1 MTASV
6 FRTMQKKA
14 NVISFHK
21 TCGWSVSWFWIYGKV
36 LEQLIFNIIFELLKE
51 NELSEFMFTSVRF
64 HTCWH
69 LFARTDFDHPGNVRK
84 SHPEVFCKKVFLEI
98 SQNSQESTC
107 ARASFLIKLQA
118 FSISHGGFL
127 MFSGGT
133 EKACN
138 FIKKGTL
145 AQVFSCKFCKISKN
159 TLFYRTPPVAP
170 SIRSIM
176 YIRWFPWTVNDL
188 LTTCF
193 QQFAVCFMHLFTSIN
208 QKIYST
214 KYDYITKYDKYIKC

>member
-1 MTASV
+1 MFFECSQNSQENICARISFLIKLSFWHRSFPVNFANILRTTFLQQHLRITASV

-118 FSISHGGFL
+118 LASTPLPSP
-127 MFSGGT
+127 S
-133 EKACN
+133 
-138 FIKKGTL
+138 FI
-145 AQVFSCKFCKISKN
+145 
-159 TLFYRTPPVAP
+159 RPPVY
-170 SIRSIM
+170 S
-176 YIRWFPWTVNDL
+176 WFILVL
-188 LTTCF
+188 LSSLL
-193 QQFAVCFMHLFTSIN
+193 HI
-208 QKIYST
+208 
-214 KYDYITKYDKYIKC
+214 